1 MRFSEV
7 QSKLRFIL
15 FVQWL
20 QGGRP
25 LTVAESAAFPPAR
38 HVIFI
43 QRIDFTTRSRNA
55 PSHTRDTIVIMRN
68 YIYRAVRVGLNGEQT
83 RAPPMAWHYQPGVH
97 LALALSR
104 QLSECIIIK
113 LRGRFQWIIFVESR
127 FRNKAATLL
136 YMVEFPLRELRG
148 WCKCIALTTFTT
160 AGASALT
167 LSGAHRHMRQFT
179 EITIGS
185 GEIGLAINPFSGL
198 QGPILLR
205 RIFFWLTQWKIK
217 SSMIFI

>member
-1 MRFSEV
+1 MAS
-7 QSKLRFIL
+7 
-15 FVQWL
+15 
-20 QGGRP
+20 GRAP
-25 LTVAESAAFPPAR
+25 IDCGRVPHFPQR

-127 FRNKAATLL
+127 FRNKAAHFIVYGWISITW
-136 YMVEFPLRELRG
+136 VEGVMQVHCTDNIHDSR
-148 WCKCIALTTFTT
+148 CKCTDSLWCTPTYAPIHRDYHREWGNWPCDKPLQWFAGTDFIAANFLLTHTVENQKQHDFDLKTT
-160 AGASALT
+160 EA
-167 LSGAHRHMRQFT
+167 
-179 EITIGS
+179 
-185 GEIGLAINPFSGL
+185 
-198 QGPILLR
+198 
-205 RIFFWLTQWKIK
+205 
-217 SSMIFI
+217 